1 MRKKASLVIL
11 LLVFSACATVEVGR
25 PLDPAAFQQIE
36 VGKTTEAQVIALLGP
51 PQNKKIAADGSKV
64 YGYIHVRSQA
74 YATPFSGSGR
84 VTGEKVLV
92 RFNPDG
98 IVTAVETTQIPR

>member
-25 PLDPAAFQQIE
+25 PLDPAAFQKIE

-51 PQNKKIAADGSKV
+51 PQKKTVNADGSKI
-64 YGYIHVRSQA
+64 YGYTHVRSHA
-74 YATPFSGSGR
+74 WAVPFYAKGTAS
-84 VTGEKVLV
+84 GEKVIIN
-92 RFNPDG
+92 FDPSG
-98 IVTAVETTQIPR
+98 IVTSVDSVHLAP